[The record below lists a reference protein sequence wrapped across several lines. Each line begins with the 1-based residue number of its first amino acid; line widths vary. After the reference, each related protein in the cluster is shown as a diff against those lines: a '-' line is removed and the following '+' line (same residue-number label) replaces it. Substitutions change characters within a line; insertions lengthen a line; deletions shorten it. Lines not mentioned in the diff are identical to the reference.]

1 MWYARMH
8 DTDMVI
14 AEGPTYRAV
23 SDAAYSAC
31 PFMTGGAPYYLTTLP
46 PQDCSIC
53 IEEHQAKG

>member
-8 DTDMVI
+8 DTDRVI

-31 PFMTGGAPYYLTTLP
+31 PFMTGAAPYYLTTIP
-46 PQDCSIC
+46 PQDCSMYP
-53 IEEHQAKG
+53 Q